1 MGGSLLSYNHQTGG
15 NPLKYRML
23 LFDLDGTLLR
33 SDKTISGYTLE
44 NLNRCRQLG
53 LLIGVATSRGEQNA
67 MGFLRQLKPDAIITS
82 AGALVRCHDEI
93 THINGFTT
101 DETVHVLHT
110 LRSVCGT
117 DVLMTVD
124 TVDDYYRNYEVPATD
139 TDQTWAMGHMTDY
152 EGFALPSLKIC
163 FECHD
168 PHLPEAVAA
177 ALPHCDLIHFS
188 DGPWYK
194 LTPKDATKENA
205 ILQMCDTLRLQPA
218 QIVAFGDDYAD
229 IGMLKMCGLGVAMGN
244 AIDEVKRVA
253 DIVIGNNDDDGIA
266 IWLETTFLR

>member
-1 MGGSLLSYNHQTGG
+1 
-15 NPLKYRML
+15 ML
-23 LFDLDGTLLR
+23 LLDLDGTLLR
-33 SDKTISGYTLE
+33 SDKTISRYTLE
-44 NLNRCRQLG
+44 NLNRCKQLG

-67 MGFLRQLKPDAIITS
+67 MVFLRQLKPDAVISS
-82 AGALVRCHDEI
+82 AGALVRSRGEI
-93 THINGFTT
+93 THINGFSAE
-101 DETVHVLHT
+101 ETRQVLQN
-110 LRSVCGT
+110 LRAVCGFE
-117 DVLMTVD
+117 VAMTVD
-124 TVDDYYRNYEVPATD
+124 TINDYYRNYQVPATD
-139 TDQTWAMGHMTDY
+139 ADQTWAMGHITDY
-152 EGFALPSLKIC
+152 EDFALPSLKIC

-168 PHLPEAVAA
+168 PSIANSVAT

-205 ILQMCDTLRLQPA
+205 ILQMCDALGLQPA

-244 AIDEVKRVA
+244 AIDEVKKVA